1 MKRTL
6 IVVTAALFSSP
17 LWSQQ
22 NSSDTSS
29 SPLEEVIVTANK
41 ISQKQNSTAKIVQVI
56 NRATLEQNAG
66 RSLAQV
72 LNEQSGL
79 FLAGSQNNPGTVPN
93 LYLRGAGSANTLILI
108 DGMPVTDASG
118 ISIEFDINHFSVD
131 QIERV
136 EILKGAQS
144 TLYGS
149 DAVAGVINIIT
160 RKSVSNRKIGVNGQL
175 AAGSFNTLKGNLGL
189 SGQTGKVNYSAQYN
203 RLQSDG
209 FSSATDASG
218 TGNFDKDGLRQNM
231 VNLAAGFQATEK
243 WKVQGYYQYSDYKT
257 DLDDAAFTDDK
268 NNKAYNRQQV
278 IGLKS
283 ILQLSK
289 GQFVLHSNYN
299 RINRDYRD
307 PVNNPVGAADFDP
320 SSGNYKGNSFFAEA
334 YLNSTIQSWFSLL
347 AGVDYRR
354 NQADITTNYGGF
366 GSSLSKD
373 SLETSMM
380 SVYISGHLHKSNTYG
395 VEIGGRFTQHR
406 DFGDA
411 VTYSVNPYYS
421 PIPQLKLFASAGSA
435 FRAPSVYNLASEYGN
450 TALEPERST
459 QQELG
464 LQYSALSNK
473 LFARATYFRR
483 NIKDII
489 LFAPLSVPPY
499 GQYQNGN
506 KQADKGL
513 ELELKWKPVEQLQF
527 TANYTY
533 VDGELNTF
541 TTAGKDTSYFNLY
554 RRPKHSFNINAGYQ
568 LTSALYIGLHY
579 RWVDKRQD
587 LFYNNSTFSTEL
599 ADLKQYYNLDLYAK
613 YQLIRQL
620 AVYVD
625 VRNITDQRYFDL
637 AGYNTRRFN
646 MMGGI
651 IWKW

>member
-6 IVVTAALFSSP
+6 IVVTAAVFSSP

-22 NSSDTSS
+22 NPTDSSS

-79 FLAGSQNNPGTVPN
+79 FLSGSQNNPGTVPN

-118 ISIEFDINHFSVD
+118 ISIEFDINHFAVD
-131 QIERV
+131 QIERI

-160 RKSVSNRKIGVNGQL
+160 RKNVSNRKLGVNGQFS
-175 AAGSFNTLKGNLGL
+175 AGSFNTYKANLGV
-189 SGQTGKVNYSAQYN
+189 SGQSGKVNYSAQYN
-203 RLQSDG
+203 RFQSKG

-218 TGNFDKDGLRQNM
+218 ADNFDKDGQRQNM
-231 VNLAAGFQATEK
+231 INLAAGLQATAN
-243 WKVQGYYQYSDYKT
+243 WKLQGYYQYSDYKT
-257 DLDDAAFTDDK
+257 DLDDAAFSDDK
-268 NNKAYNRQQV
+268 NRTAYNRQQV
-278 IGLKS
+278 IGIKS
-283 ILQLSK
+283 ILQLPK
-289 GQFVLHSNYN
+289 GQFVVHSNYN

-307 PVNNPVGAADFDP
+307 PVNVPAGPSDFDP

-334 YLNSTIQSWFSLL
+334 YLNSTIQPWFSLL
-347 AGVDYRR
+347 GGVDYRR
-354 NQADITTNYGGF
+354 NQADIVTDFGGF

-373 SLETSMM
+373 SLEASMM
-380 SVYISGHLHKSNTYG
+380 SAYISGHLHKNNRFG
-395 VEIGGRFTQHR
+395 IELGGRFTQHQ

-411 VTYSVNPYYS
+411 FTYSVNPYYS
-421 PIPQLKLFASAGSA
+421 PIAQLKIFASAGSA

-450 TALEPERST
+450 TALAPERST

-464 LQYSALSNK
+464 VQYNASSNRF
-473 LFARATYFRR
+473 FARATYFNR

-489 LFAPLSVPPY
+489 LFAPLSVPPF
-499 GQYQNGN
+499 GQYQNGD
-506 KQADKGL
+506 KQSDHGI
-513 ELELKWKPVEQLQF
+513 ELELRWKPVEKISLS
-527 TANYTY
+527 ANYTF
-533 VDGELNTF
+533 VDGKLSTSTSN
-541 TTAGKDTSYFNLY
+541 GKDTSYFNLY
-554 RRPKHSFNINAGYQ
+554 RRPKHSFNINGGYQ
-568 LTSALYIGLHY
+568 LTSSLFIGIHY

-587 LFYNNSTFSTEL
+587 LFYNSNTFSTEL
-599 ADLKQYYNLDLYAK
+599 ADLKHYYNLDLYAK
-613 YQLIRQL
+613 YQLLPQL
-620 AVYVD
+620 TLYTD
-625 VRNITDQRYFDL
+625 LRNITDQEYFDVV
-637 AGYNTRRFN
+637 GYNARKFN
-646 MMGGI
+646 IMAGV